1 MGNPYNTTMPPHMTA
16 AQQQFAAQQM
26 AVQNMMQQM
35 YAQYMNQMAAY
46 TQQWQNAAAAGTT
59 APPTFVPTPFYG
71 QNMTMPTMEQV
82 MSQANGSGATQ
93 AANGP
98 DAQNAAAV
106 AGAGAGGTPA
116 AVAAPARQA
125 AADDEAENRDW
136 LETLYTLSRL
146 AVLLSLVYFYS
157 SPGRCSIV
165 IICIGLYY
173 W

>member
-1 MGNPYNTTMPPHMTA
+1 MTNPYAQLLPPQQLNA
-16 AQQQFAAQQM
+16 AQQQLAAQQM

-35 YAQYMNQMAAY
+35 YAQYVNQMAAY
-46 TQQWQNAAAAGTT
+46 TQQWQSAAASGNAQL
-59 APPTFVPTPFYG
+59 PNFVPTPFYA
-71 QNMTMPTMEQV
+71 QNMTMPNMDSMAQP
-82 MSQANGSGATQ
+82 A
-93 AANGP
+93 AANAADVP
-98 DAQNAAAV
+98 NAV
-106 AGAGAGGTPA
+106 PPPRPPQPA
-116 AVAAPARQA
+116 A
-125 AADDEAENRDW
+125 AADDDRENRDW